1 MDLANRTGAGSRDLR
16 DLLLLAA
23 LWGGSFILLRLTS
36 PAFGP
41 VFLIEM
47 RVLTGLVVLL
57 PILFYYGRVQ
67 ELISNWRILALLSLT
82 NMCVPFCLL
91 AFTSLFLGAGTIS
104 ILNAT
109 VPFFAA
115 ATGYILFGQ
124 KITLAAASGLV
135 LGFSGVVVLMAGN
148 TQSATSETALFA
160 FSAGL
165 LAAMMYGFSTN
176 IINSRLLGV
185 SGLAITTGCLFF
197 SVVYLLPVV
206 LIWARPEELPGGIM
220 WLYVF
225 ILGTACTGLPYIM
238 FYRLIARIGA
248 YQSLTVTYL
257 VPVFSI
263 LYGALLL
270 AEPVTGVMLFGSSL
284 VLLGIAVT
292 TGRLNAAAF
301 LRRTP
306 K

>member
-1 MDLANRTGAGSRDLR
+1 MDLANRRGVGSRDLL

-23 LWGGSFILLRLTS
+23 LWGGSFLLLRLTA

-57 PILFYYGRVQ
+57 PILFYAGKVQ

-82 NMCVPFCLL
+82 NMCLPFCLL

-115 ATGYILFGQ
+115 ATGFFLFGQ
-124 KITLAAASGLV
+124 KIKLSAALGLV
-135 LGFSGVVVLMAGN
+135 VGFSGVVVLMAGD
-148 TQSATSETALFA
+148 TQAAASGTTLIAFA
-160 FSAGL
+160 AGL
-165 LAAMMYGFSTN
+165 SAAMMYGFSTN

-197 SVVYLLPVV
+197 SVLYLFPVV
-206 LIWARPEELPGGIM
+206 LIWARPDELPGGIM

-238 FYRLIARIGA
+238 FYRLIVRIGA

-292 TGRLNAAAF
+292 TGRLNVPAF